1 MNTVSLSHHVESET
15 NQGKVETPPRFS
27 LDWHTIE
34 IAENIGRWYVPGSVL
49 HSGRQF
55 RHEHRTREIFITQR
69 KKDGAALSLIF
80 VKSAEEKLLVNHLD
94 CGKAVS

>member
-15 NQGKVETPPRFS
+15 DASEVETPQRFR
-27 LDWHTIE
+27 LDGRMIE
-34 IAENIGRWYVPGSVL
+34 IAENIGRRYVPGSVL
-49 HSGRQF
+49 HSGRQL
-55 RHEHRTREIFITQR
+55 RHEHRTKEIFITQR

-80 VKSAEEKLLVNHLD
+80 VKSAEEKLLINHLD